1 MEKEETIKML
11 IQRFEKIQEQ
21 QKVFY
26 SLTDSIIDDLI
37 KLMEPGIEKSL
48 FIDGKAVFLL
58 DNFADKNATFRTV
71 CVKRYELKI
80 EEAHKVQKK
89 LKTLSEKEVYKEKEL
104 D

>member
-1 MEKEETIKML
+1 MENEETIKVL
-11 IQRFEKIQEQ
+11 IKRFEKIQEQ

-26 SLTDSIIDDLI
+26 ALTDDIIDQLV
-37 KLMEPGIEKSL
+37 KLMAPGIEKSL

-71 CVKRYELKI
+71 CVKRFELKI
-80 EEAHKVQKK
+80 EDAHKVQKK
-89 LKTLSEKEVYKEKEL
+89 LKTLSEKELYKEQEL